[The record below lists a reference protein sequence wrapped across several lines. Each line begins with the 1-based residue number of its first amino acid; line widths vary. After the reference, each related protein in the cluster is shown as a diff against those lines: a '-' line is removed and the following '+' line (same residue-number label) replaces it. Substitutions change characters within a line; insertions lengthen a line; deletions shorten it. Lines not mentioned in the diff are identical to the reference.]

1 MKVLLVDDTAF
12 NRTLPRVLL
21 QRYGCSVAECDNGAD
36 ALLMAS
42 SGEFDCV
49 LLDIMMPSMSGTEVC
64 QRLRSDPTLSGL
76 RIIAYTAHALPAEIQ
91 EIMAAGFDDILVKP
105 IDIKTLLAKVGID
118 PD

>member
-21 QRYGCSVAECDNGAD
+21 QRYGCNVVECDNGTD
-36 ALLMAS
+36 ALRMAS
-42 SGEFDCV
+42 SGQFDCV
-49 LLDIMMPSMSGTEVC
+49 LLDIMMPGMSGTEVC
-64 QRLRSDPTLSGL
+64 QRLRSDPAHAGL

-105 IDIKTLLAKVGID
+105 IDIRTLLAKVGID